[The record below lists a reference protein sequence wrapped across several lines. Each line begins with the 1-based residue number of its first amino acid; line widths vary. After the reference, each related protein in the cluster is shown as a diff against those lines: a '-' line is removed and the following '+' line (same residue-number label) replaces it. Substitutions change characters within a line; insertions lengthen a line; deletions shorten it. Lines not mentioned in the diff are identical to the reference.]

1 MNPAHSHG
9 HERLLRQPRW
19 IRIWVYVVVGAW
31 AVSGSASERRF
42 LALI

>member
-9 HERLLRQPRW
+9 HERLRLPRW
-19 IRIWVYVVVGAW
+19 IRIWVYVVVGAC
-31 AVSGSASERRF
+31 AVSGSATERRF